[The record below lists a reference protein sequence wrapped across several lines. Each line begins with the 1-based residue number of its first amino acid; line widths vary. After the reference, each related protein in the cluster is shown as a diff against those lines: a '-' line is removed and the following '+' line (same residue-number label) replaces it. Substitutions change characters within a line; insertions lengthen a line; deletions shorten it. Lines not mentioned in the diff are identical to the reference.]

1 MKCLSLSVNFLFANT
16 VLSLP
21 VYPHDEENEITQSD
35 LYYAQKYI
43 KQFFT
48 LEDGSESLIQSEG
61 SLPKKIKE
69 VQEFYGL
76 LVTGKLDRATI
87 ELMTVPRCGVPDLA
101 SYSLYPGKPRWNK
114 AFVTYSVVNYI
125 PQLSFFEI
133 EYAIW
138 RAVNIWQKVIPLNLV
153 RVFNTEADIMISFET
168 RVHGD
173 NFPFDGR
180 GGTLAHAFSPGK
192 GIGGDIHFD
201 WEENWTWRRNGANL
215 FHVATHEFGHALGLA
230 HSRYRSAVMYPTY
243 YKRPSNRFFLSFDD
257 IRAIHALYGTI
268 QMSHQESAQLQ
279 MQDTCDPSIS
289 FDAVTKA
296 YGNIFLFKNGSLW
309 HKDLHTADIK
319 VSSIQ
324 DIWLDLP
331 SNIDAAC
338 EIPGDDIIYFFKG
351 SKFWTY
357 THNKLSHKSSQSI
370 YLFGLPPYVKQ
381 IDAALFIQQT
391 KKIFF
396 FVGKIYNTRIK
407 AVDQGY
413 PKWIRSGWS
422 GVNDKIDAALQNDG
436 LVYFFSG
443 PQIYEYDFWRKE
455 IVHTLSSNQW
465 LGCQQPNYDP

>member
-1 MKCLSLSVNFLFANT
+1 MKCLSLPINFLLVNT

-21 VYPHDEENEITQSD
+21 VYPHDEENEITRSD
-35 LYYAQKYI
+35 FYYAQKYI

-48 LEDGSESLIQSEG
+48 LEDSSESFIQSEG
-61 SLPKKIKE
+61 SLPNKIKE

-76 LVTGKLDRATI
+76 RVTGKLDLATI
-87 ELMTVPRCGVPDLA
+87 ELMTEPRCGVPDLA

-201 WEENWTWRRNGANL
+201 REENWTWRRNG
-215 FHVATHEFGHALGLA
+215 
-230 HSRYRSAVMYPTY
+230 
-243 YKRPSNRFFLSFDD
+243 
-257 IRAIHALYGTI
+257 TI
-268 QMSHQESAQLQ
+268 QVFHQESAQPQ
-279 MQDTCDPSIS
+279 MQDRRDPSIS

-296 YGNIFLFKNGSLW
+296 YGIIFLFKNGSLW
-309 HKDLHTADIK
+309 HKDLYTADVK

-324 DIWLDLP
+324 DTWLDLP

-338 EIPGDDIIYFFKG
+338 EIPGEDIIYFFKG

-357 THNKLSHKSSQSI
+357 THNKLSHKSPQSI

-381 IDAALFIQQT
+381 IDAALFIQQA

-396 FVGKIYNTRIK
+396 FVGKMYWSYNTRIK
-407 AVDQGY
+407 TVDQGY
-413 PKWIRSGWS
+413 PKWISSRWS

-443 PQIYEYDFWRKE
+443 PQVYEYNFWRKE
-455 IVHTLSSNQW
+455 TLHTLNSNQW
-465 LGCQQPNYDP
+465 LGCQHLNYDP

>member
-1 MKCLSLSVNFLFANT
+1 MKCLSLPMNFLFVNT

-21 VYPHDEENEITQSD
+21 VYPHDEENEITQGD

-48 LEDGSESLIQSEG
+48 LRDGSESLIQSED
-61 SLPKKIKE
+61 SFSTKIKE

-76 LVTGKLDRATI
+76 QVTGKLDPETM
-87 ELMTVPRCGVPDLA
+87 EVMTEPRCGLPDLA
-101 SYSLYPGKPRWNK
+101 SYSLYPGRPRWNK
-114 AFVTYSVVNYI
+114 AFVTYSVVNYV
-125 PQLSFFEI
+125 PQLSYFEI

-153 RVFNTEADIMISFET
+153 RVYNIEADIMISFEP

-180 GGTLAHAFSPGK
+180 GGTLAHAFSPAG

-201 WEENWTWRRNGANL
+201 QEENWTLRRNGVNL
-215 FHVATHEFGHALGLA
+215 FQVAAHELGHALGLA

-243 YKRPSNRFFLSFDD
+243 LKRSSNRFSLSVDD
-257 IRAIHALYGTI
+257 IRAIQNLYGTI
-268 QMSHQESAQLQ
+268 QMFNQESAQPL
-279 MQDTCDPSIS
+279 MPDKCDPSIS

-296 YGNIFLFKNGSLW
+296 HGDTFLFKNEYLW
-309 HKDLHTADIK
+309 RKDQYTADVTI
-319 VSSIQ
+319 SSIQ
-324 DIWLDLP
+324 DVWLDLP

-338 EIPGDDIIYFFKG
+338 EIPGDSIYFFKG

-357 THNKLSHKSSQSI
+357 THNKLNHKSSQSI
-370 YLFGLPPYVKQ
+370 YLFRLPPYVKQ

-391 KKIFF
+391 KKILF
-396 FVGKIYNTRIK
+396 FVGKMYWSYNTRIK
-407 AVDQGY
+407 TMDYGY
-413 PKWIRSGWS
+413 PKWISSRWS
-422 GVNDKIDAALQNDG
+422 GINDKIDAAFQNNG

-443 PQIYEYDFWRKE
+443 SRLYEYNYWRKE
-455 IVHTLSSNQW
+455 IMRTLSSNQW
-465 LGCQQPNYDP
+465 LGCQASEL